1 MIGKKDISLVA
12 LLAQMIILMKMKK
25 KITAIITTTKPITK
39 INNMEILIYLAIA
52 VVMGVISYYIW
63 DAKDGRTIKRGDEW
77 DQ

>member
-1 MIGKKDISLVA
+1 MDGQDVRLKIY
-12 LLAQMIILMKMKK
+12 MRII
-25 KITAIITTTKPITK
+25 ITK

-77 DQ
+77 D